1 MTNKTVK
8 NYGQPNLTSGRALE
22 FTGKR
27 SQCWNRGKDVATPG
41 SHGDGGGDLT
51 IYIVLI
57 ES

>member
-27 SQCWNRGKDVATPG
+27 SQCWNRGKDVSTPG
-41 SHGDGGGDLT
+41 SHGHGGGGLT
-51 IYIVLI
+51 IVLI